1 MPPHLCLPSGAVVR
15 WACGVRLCGNR
26 PCGNRPCE
34 NQTYGARKLFWNLI
48 WSLIG
53 SVVLTIAWSFAPGVG
68 WAQTSSVPG
77 DGPISA
83 KAPKTCR
90 VGVYVTGLRAF
101 DFNNHSF
108 TTDFEVWSVCPTLDL
123 NPLETLKLVGG
134 IESEMSKITTLEVP
148 NKSDSFS
155 PRATL
160 YWSQGEVKATL
171 YYRWNL
177 KNYPFDRQQ
186 LTINIQE
193 SIQNAGNFS
202 YTPDFLQSG
211 YQQSIPIPGWKIE
224 EFSIQEKTVEYD
236 TTFGNPS
243 LSDGTG
249 QYSRLVITLDLQ
261 RSNLVSFLK
270 LTAGVYAAVALSAM
284 SLLLNEDYSDRL
296 GILVGTLFAA
306 VVNLQ
311 VADSALGQTDSFT
324 LTDFI
329 HVMAIVYIFA
339 AACISLYSRKLTE
352 AGQNPMALKIDRRIA
367 LPIFVISF
375 VLFNSVVIAYAGIVG

>member
-1 MPPHLCLPSGAVVR
+1 MIVSLPNLCLQNLCLQRDAVL
-15 WACGVRLCGNR
+15 RLIDRGR
-26 PCGNRPCE
+26 
-34 NQTYGARKLFWNLI
+34 AVFWSLI
-48 WSLIG
+48 WSL
-53 SVVLTIAWSFAPGVG
+53 VLTIAWCFAPGLG
-68 WAQTSSVPG
+68 WAQPSS
-77 DGPISA
+77 
-83 KAPKTCR
+83 APQDVLLPQKSPNTCR
-90 VGVYVTGLRAF
+90 VGIYITGLRAF

-108 TTDFEVWSVCPTLDL
+108 TTDFEVWSVCPTPDL
-123 NPLETLKLVGG
+123 QPLKTLKLVGG
-134 IESEMSKITTLEVP
+134 IESEINNVTTLTVA

-155 PRATL
+155 PRPNL
-160 YWSQGEVKATL
+160 YWSQGEIRATL

-193 SIQNAGNFS
+193 SIQDAGSFI
-202 YTPDFLQSG
+202 YTPDFFQSG
-211 YQQSIPIPGWKIE
+211 YQKSIPIPGWEIQG
-224 EFSIQEKTVEYD
+224 FSIQEQTVEYD
-236 TTFGNPS
+236 TTFGNPA
-243 LSDGTG
+243 LNDGTG
-249 QYSRLVITLDLQ
+249 RYSRLVVKLDLQ

-284 SLLLNEDYSDRL
+284 SLLLNEDYADRL

-339 AACISLYSRKLTE
+339 AACICLYSRRLTE
-352 AGQNPMALKIDRRIA
+352 AGQNQAALQLDRRIS
-367 LPIFVISF
+367 LPIFIISF
-375 VLFNSVVIAYAGIVG
+375 VLFNSVVIAYAAIVG

>member
-1 MPPHLCLPSGAVVR
+1 LVRGKGYDRCGLGHACLSPDLYLQGD
-15 WACGVRLCGNR
+15 GVLQRRNWGR
-26 PCGNRPCE
+26 I
-34 NQTYGARKLFWNLI
+34 LF

-53 SVVLTIAWSFAPGVG
+53 SLVLTIVGGFVPSVG
-68 WAQTSSVPG
+68 WAQAPMA
-77 DGPISA
+77 GPA
-83 KAPKTCR
+83 PQKAPNTCR
-90 VGVYVTGLRAF
+90 VGIYVTGLRGF

-108 TTDFEVWSVCPTLDL
+108 STDFDVWSVCPSPDL
-123 NPLETLKLVGG
+123 QPLNSLELIGA
-134 IESEMSKITTLEVP
+134 IDSEMNNMATVEVV
-148 NKSDSFS
+148 NQSDTFS
-155 PRATL
+155 PRTTL
-160 YWSQGEVKATL
+160 YWSQAEIKATL

-193 SIQNAGNFS
+193 SMQDAGSFI

-211 YQQSIPIPGWKIE
+211 YQKSIPITGWKIE
-224 EFSIQEKTVEYD
+224 GFSIQERTIEYD

-249 QYSRLVITLDLQ
+249 RYSRLVITLDLQ

-284 SLLLNEDYSDRL
+284 SLLLNEDYADRL

-329 HVMAIVYIFA
+329 HVMAILYIFA
-339 AACISLYSRKLTE
+339 TACISLYSRKLTE
-352 AGQNPMALKIDRRIA
+352 AGQNHVAVQLDRRIA
-367 LPIFVISF
+367 LPIFIVSF
-375 VLFNSVVIAYAGIVG
+375 VLFNSVVIAYAAIVG

>member
-1 MPPHLCLPSGAVVR
+1 MTRWFPVLIRGKGYDRCGSGNACLSPDLHLQGDAAL
-15 WACGVRLCGNR
+15 RLGNWGR
-26 PCGNRPCE
+26 
-34 NQTYGARKLFWNLI
+34 TLF

-53 SVVLTIAWSFAPGVG
+53 SLVLTIAWSFAPGVG
-68 WAQTSSVPG
+68 WAQAPSAPG

-90 VGVYVTGLRAF
+90 VGVYVTGLRGF

-108 TTDFEVWSVCPTLDL
+108 TTDFEVWSVCPTPDL

-134 IESEMSKITTLEVP
+134 IESEMGDITTLEVP
-148 NKSDSFS
+148 NRSDSFS
-155 PRATL
+155 PRPTL
-160 YWSQGEVKATL
+160 YWSQAEVKATL
-171 YYRWNL
+171 YYWWNL

-202 YTPDFLQSG
+202 YTPDFFQSG
-211 YQQSIPIPGWKIE
+211 YQQSIPIPGWKVDG
-224 EFSIQEKTVEYD
+224 FSIQEKTIGYD

-352 AGQNPMALKIDRRIA
+352 AGQNPIALKIDRRIA

-375 VLFNSVVIAYAGIVG
+375 VLFNSVVIAYAAIVG